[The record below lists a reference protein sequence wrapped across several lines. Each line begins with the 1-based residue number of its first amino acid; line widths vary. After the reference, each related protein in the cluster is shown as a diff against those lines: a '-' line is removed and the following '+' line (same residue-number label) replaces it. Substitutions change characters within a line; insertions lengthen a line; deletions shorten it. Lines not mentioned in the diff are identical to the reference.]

1 MSSWCFC
8 ANLSRP
14 LPARGGTDAV
24 AAIAEQLRVRV
35 LRCFAPS
42 GVIEPDDVRGV
53 LDWENSGFSID
64 AAVGVAANDPAALE
78 RIQCVNA

>member
-1 MSSWCFC
+1 MSSWCFF

-14 LPARGGTDAV
+14 LPARGGTDAF

-42 GVIEPDDVRGV
+42 GLIEPDDVREV

-64 AAVGVAANDPAALE
+64 AAVRVAANDPAGLE
-78 RIQCVNA
+78 RIQ